1 VARNEECVGNSTS
14 ADNGT
19 VIELAHCL
27 LQYYLCQL
35 GQKQAGQEKGVAFV
49 ESSLGAVEFEQ
60 K

>member
-1 VARNEECVGNSTS
+1 MRNVLATVRALIMARSS
-14 ADNGT
+14 
-19 VIELAHCL
+19 ELAHCL